1 MHTSVKPT
9 TTERIVAF
17 IRRLNHQRK
26 RARDIAR
33 YCEQIPLRRGTVRR
47 LALITGDP
55 ATVTGSKGD
64 EAMLLS
70 VLQHLAVHHP
80 DVQVGVVTACSEA
93 EGRVRRLGLEPIP
106 VWHIQ
111 DPSACLIALDQFN
124 ADALWVLGAD
134 VIDGS
139 YSASDAVR
147 MVRLAQAYAQ
157 RRRCGAIL
165 GFSFSASPAPAVLA
179 DLRGTSRHL
188 AFRARDPRSA
198 ERLRRKTGIRAKL
211 VADLAFLLEPSIGS
225 EATAEIADW
234 IRQQRASGHV
244 IVGLNVH
251 PMLARAGAPG
261 DLDDLVRLVVASL
274 TPLLSAR
281 HISIVPIPHDDREP
295 HGDHATLQAIV
306 ALLIQR
312 FPEQIWQTDLHLS
325 SADVKAVCGM
335 LDGTVTG
342 RMHLAIASLG
352 MGTPVLAI
360 AYQDKFEG
368 LLDHFGLPQTTL
380 VPSARLSQPDV
391 FRLDLTRFLDE
402 LPELKRTVA
411 SRLPDVIRHAR
422 AGLARLI

>member
-1 MHTSVKPT
+1 MQPSVNPT
-9 TTERIVAF
+9 TTERIVSF
-17 IRRLNHQRK
+17 IRKLNHQRK

-33 YCEQIPLRRGTVRR
+33 YCEQIPLRRGKVRR

-70 VLQHLAVHHP
+70 VLQHVAAHHP
-80 DVQVGVVTACSEA
+80 DVQIGVVTSCPEA
-93 EGRVRRLGLEPIP
+93 EGRVRALGLEPIP

-147 MVRLAQAYAQ
+147 MVRLAQAYA
-157 RRRCGAIL
+157 RRRCSGAIL
-165 GFSFSASPAPAVLA
+165 GFSFSASPARAVLA
-179 DLRGTSRHL
+179 DLRSTSRHL
-188 AFRARDPRSA
+188 ALRVRDPRSA
-198 ERLRRKTGIRAKL
+198 ERLRRQTGIRAKL
-211 VADLAFLLEPSIGS
+211 VADLAFLLEPSTGS
-225 EATAEIADW
+225 EATAAIADW
-234 IRQQRASGHV
+234 IQQQRAAGHV

-251 PMLARAGAPG
+251 PMLARAGGPAG
-261 DLDDLVRLVVASL
+261 LDDLVRLVVASL
-274 TPLLSAR
+274 TPLLTER
-281 HISIVPIPHDDREP
+281 PVSIVPIPHDDREP
-295 HGDHATLQAIV
+295 HGDHATLQAIA

-312 FPEQIWQTDLHLS
+312 FPEQVWQTDLHLP
-325 SADVKAVCGM
+325 SADIKAVCGM

-368 LLDHFGLPQTTL
+368 LFDHFSLPQNMLIPAT
-380 VPSARLSQPDV
+380 RLSQPDL
-391 FRLDLTRFLDE
+391 FHLDLTRFLDE
-402 LPELKRTVA
+402 LPELKRTIA
-411 SRLPDVIRHAR
+411 SRLPDVMRHAR
-422 AGLARLI
+422 AGLVRLI